1 MEQVGVVDLAHIGF
15 VALGHTGNLEM
26 ADVAGGQVLAH
37 FHGQVA
43 FHDLAVVQVHLHLHV
58 GGADLGD
65 QRVGLVLAA
74 QEEAGHVAAVDGLQ
88 QDLDAVRRSL
98 FGGVAHVGDVGG
110 AHGGC
115 VCALGHQ
122 PGHHVDAGALQG
134 LGIVDGFGDAF
145 AELRLTPWQAG
156 QPALARVPV
165 AGGGVEQHLLQA
177 VGLQAC
183 GQFLRRVG
191 VREEV
196 LHRLEAIARSGGKA
210 VEKVHV
216 VVEHGQVGGKTG
228 HGCLSV

>member
-1 MEQVGVVDLAHIGF
+1 M
-15 VALGHTGNLEM
+15 
-26 ADVAGGQVLAH
+26 
-37 FHGQVA
+37 
-43 FHDLAVVQVHLHLHV
+43 VQVHLHLHV

-65 QRVGLVLAA
+65 QRVGVVLAA

-98 FGGVAHVGDVGG
+98 LGDVAQVGDVGS

-115 VCALGHQ
+115 IGPLGYQ
-122 PGHHVDAGALQG
+122 PGHDMDAGALQG

-145 AELRLTPWQAG
+145 AELGLTPRQAG
-156 QPALARVPV
+156 QPALARIPV
-165 AGGGVEQHLLQA
+165 AGWGVEQHLLQA
-177 VGLQAC
+177 VGLQTRS
-183 GQFLRRVG
+183 QFLRRVG
-191 VREEV
+191 IGEEV

-210 VEKVHV
+210 VEKVYI